1 MGGGLIQIV
10 SYGSEDITLTG
21 NPEITFFTTV
31 YRRYTNF
38 GFRNIVLN
46 FDNTVS
52 FDTTSYLNIPKNSGD
67 LISNLIL
74 KINLPKIN
82 FDKVN
87 NLLTKKDN
95 LSEKYYVYY
104 NYYVNFY
111 NKLKNII
118 NIFFTETDLKD
129 NKYAY
134 ISGLNK
140 FITEKLTID
149 EFYQFF
155 ISIDFFYNFNN
166 FTNIKYN
173 LSNYTNAS
181 LYKISDDNLIY
192 IYKDFSE
199 DSLSYSGFKNLI
211 KKNLEILDEL
221 NGILFN
227 KLLDK
232 LKNTEIIGAWVNK
245 IGIYILNSVE
255 FYIGSIKIDSLSA
268 DYINK
273 YSNLY
278 YENKG
283 LYNEMIGVNSSIN
296 NFKINHDD
304 FLLYLPLPFWFI
316 NNFGLAFPLIA
327 LQYNSIQI
335 KINTKKLEECI
346 KINIADDFNDITI
359 REDILISIT
368 NNIANILNSK
378 LEISLLAEYIYLDS
392 IERKKFAQTAHE
404 YLIEQVQ
411 ELEFNNLIL
420 SKNTFELDFFH
431 CCKDL
436 FWSINRI
443 FNISDI
449 FDNNLDFYSYE
460 LINFKEE
467 ELKKEN
473 LNNYVIYERMI
484 NNGEILF
491 NIEKFINGIYFYDN
505 NLLSIKIA
513 LDIKEKLNINIIL
526 NIYDYILKD
535 IINSSKITINS
546 SVLINEN
553 SSFFNNLEPY
563 NYYNSKPENGLY
575 VYSFSLKPT
584 EFQPSGSCNFSKI
597 PSCNLV
603 INIQDEEILKKIY
616 NSNINEKYYSQ
627 FNNRF
632 KLVVQ
637 ARNYN
642 ILRIIGGIAGT
653 AYTY

>member
-38 GFRNIVLN
+38 GFRNIILD
-46 FDNTVS
+46 FDNTIG

-74 KINLPKIN
+74 KINLPKID
-82 FDKVN
+82 FTKVN
-87 NLLTKKDN
+87 NLLTKKDDI
-95 LSEKYYVYY
+95 SEEYYVYY

-111 NKLKNII
+111 NKLKNLI
-118 NIFFTETDLKD
+118 NIFFAETDLKD
-129 NKYAY
+129 TKYAY
-134 ISGLNK
+134 ISGLNNYIEDK
-140 FITEKLTID
+140 ITID

-155 ISIDFFYNFNN
+155 IAIDFFYNYNN

-173 LSNYTNAS
+173 ISNYTNAS
-181 LYKISDDNLIY
+181 LYKIIEDNLIY
-192 IYKDFSE
+192 IYRNLNEESVTYD
-199 DSLSYSGFKNLI
+199 GFKNLVN
-211 KKNLEILDEL
+211 KNLEILDDL

-227 KLLDK
+227 KFLDK
-232 LKNTEIIGAWVNK
+232 LKDTQITGAWVNK

-255 FYIGSIKIDSLSA
+255 FYIGSIKIDELSA

-283 LYNEMIGVNSSIN
+283 LYNEMIGTDAAIN
-296 NFKINHDD
+296 NFKIKHDNY
-304 FLLYLPLPFWFI
+304 LLYLPLPFWFI
-316 NNFGLAFPLIA
+316 NNYGLAFPLIA

-346 KINIADDFNDITI
+346 KINIADGFNDITI
-359 REDILISIT
+359 REDILISLT
-368 NNIANILNSK
+368 NNVANILNSK
-378 LEISLLAEYIYLDS
+378 LQITLLAEYVYLDS

-404 YLIEQVQ
+404 YLIQQVQ
-411 ELEFNNLIL
+411 EIEFNNLIL
-420 SKNTFELDFFH
+420 SKNSFELDFFH

-436 FWSINRI
+436 FWSINKI
-443 FNISDI
+443 FNISDV
-449 FDNNLDFYSYE
+449 FDNDINYYSYQ
-460 LINFKEE
+460 LKNFKED
-467 ELKKEN
+467 ELKRES
-473 LNNYVIYERMI
+473 LNNYIVYERMI
-484 NNGEILF
+484 NNPEILF
-491 NIEKFINGIYFYDN
+491 DIEKFINGIYFYDN

-513 LDIKEKLNINIIL
+513 LDVKNKLNINIIL
-526 NIYDYILKD
+526 NVYDYIIKD

-546 SVLINEN
+546 SILINEN

-603 INIQDEEILKKIY
+603 INIQDDEILKKIY
-616 NSNINEKYYSQ
+616 NSTIYEKYYSK

-632 KLVVQ
+632 KLVIQ
-637 ARNYN
+637 ARNFN
-642 ILRIIGGIAGT
+642 ILRIIGGIAGI

>member
-46 FDNTVS
+46 FDNTVN

-67 LISNLIL
+67 LISNLTL

-82 FDKVN
+82 FEKVN
-87 NLLTKKDN
+87 NLLKRREE

-118 NIFFTETDLKD
+118 NIFFTDTDLKD
-129 NKYAY
+129 KKYSY
-134 ISGLNK
+134 ISSLNI

-155 ISIDFFYNFNN
+155 VSIDFFYNLNN
-166 FTNIKYN
+166 FTNKKYN

-192 IYKDFSE
+192 IYRDFSE
-199 DSLSYSGFKNLI
+199 DSLSYNGFKNLI
-211 KKNLEILDEL
+211 NKNLEILDEL
-221 NGILFN
+221 NGILYN

-232 LKNTEIIGAWVNK
+232 LKNKEITGAWVNK

-278 YENKG
+278 YENKD
-283 LYNEMIGVNSSIN
+283 LYNEMIGTKLPIN
-296 NFKINHDD
+296 RFKIKHDD

-346 KINIADDFNDITI
+346 KIDIADDFNDITV

-368 NNIANILNSK
+368 NNISNILY
-378 LEISLLAEYIYLDS
+378 LLY
-392 IERKKFAQTAHE
+392 
-404 YLIEQVQ
+404 
-411 ELEFNNLIL
+411 
-420 SKNTFELDFFH
+420 
-431 CCKDL
+431 
-436 FWSINRI
+436 
-443 FNISDI
+443 
-449 FDNNLDFYSYE
+449 
-460 LINFKEE
+460 
-467 ELKKEN
+467 
-473 LNNYVIYERMI
+473 
-484 NNGEILF
+484 
-491 NIEKFINGIYFYDN
+491 
-505 NLLSIKIA
+505 
-513 LDIKEKLNINIIL
+513 
-526 NIYDYILKD
+526 
-535 IINSSKITINS
+535 
-546 SVLINEN
+546 
-553 SSFFNNLEPY
+553 
-563 NYYNSKPENGLY
+563 
-575 VYSFSLKPT
+575 
-584 EFQPSGSCNFSKI
+584 
-597 PSCNLV
+597 
-603 INIQDEEILKKIY
+603 
-616 NSNINEKYYSQ
+616 
-627 FNNRF
+627 
-632 KLVVQ
+632 
-637 ARNYN
+637 
-642 ILRIIGGIAGT
+642 
-653 AYTY
+653 

>member
-46 FDNTVS
+46 FDNTVN

-67 LISNLIL
+67 LISNLTL

-82 FDKVN
+82 FEKVN
-87 NLLTKKDN
+87 NLLKRREE

-118 NIFFTETDLKD
+118 NIFFTDTDLKD
-129 NKYAY
+129 KKYSY
-134 ISGLNK
+134 ISSLNI

-155 ISIDFFYNFNN
+155 ISIDFFYNLNN
-166 FTNIKYN
+166 FTNKKYN

-192 IYKDFSE
+192 IYRDFSE
-199 DSLSYSGFKNLI
+199 DSLSYNGFKNLI
-211 KKNLEILDEL
+211 NKNLEILDEL
-221 NGILFN
+221 NGILYN

-232 LKNTEIIGAWVNK
+232 LKNKEITGAWVNK

-278 YENKG
+278 YENKD
-283 LYNEMIGVNSSIN
+283 LYNEMIGTKLPIN
-296 NFKINHDD
+296 RFKIKHDD

-346 KINIADDFNDITI
+346 KIDIADDFNDITV

-368 NNIANILNSK
+368 NNISNILNTK

-420 SKNTFELDFFH
+420 SKNTFELYFYH

-436 FWSINRI
+436 FWSINRV
-443 FNISDI
+443 FDISDI
-449 FDNNLDFYSYE
+449 FDNNLDYYSYE
-460 LINFKEE
+460 LTNSKED
-467 ELKKEN
+467 ELQKDN
-473 LNNYVIYERMI
+473 LNNFVVYERMI

-513 LDIKEKLNINIIL
+513 LDIKEKLNINIIF

-546 SVLINEN
+546 
-553 SSFFNNLEPY
+553 
-563 NYYNSKPENGLY
+563 
-575 VYSFSLKPT
+575 
-584 EFQPSGSCNFSKI
+584 
-597 PSCNLV
+597 
-603 INIQDEEILKKIY
+603 
-616 NSNINEKYYSQ
+616 
-627 FNNRF
+627 
-632 KLVVQ
+632 
-637 ARNYN
+637 
-642 ILRIIGGIAGT
+642 
-653 AYTY
+653 